1 VPTVVD
7 ESPGP
12 ARPNRPEGTP
22 YIDDDWVVSPPA
34 GKRVRFVERPDDPDS
49 DPLRFEMW
57 LAAESSH
64 GPMKHVHPEQDEFLE
79 VVDGRMGVFHGG
91 ETTEYGP
98 GEGVT
103 IPAGDVHRFWNA
115 GETELHLRGGV
126 DPGLRTEPFM
136 RITYGLARDGA
147 PVTPSGMLLNPLRLA
162 ALLDEFDDML
172 YLAALPV
179 GLQRLGVTGLAP
191 LGRLAGYDNAYP
203 QFRADPFAESTNT
216 E

>member
-1 VPTVVD
+1 MVD
-7 ESPGP
+7 ESRASSGS
-12 ARPNRPEGTP
+12 RRPEETP

-34 GKRVRFVERPDDPDS
+34 GKRVRFVERPDNPDS

-57 LAAESSH
+57 LAAEGSH

-91 ETTEYGP
+91 ETTAYGP

-115 GETELHLRGGV
+115 DETELHLRGGV
-126 DPGLRTEPFM
+126 DPGLRTETFM

-147 PVTPSGMLLNPLRLA
+147 PVTPSGMPLNALRLA

-172 YLAALPV
+172 YLAAPPV
-179 GLQRLGVTGLAP
+179 GLQRLGVAILAP

-203 QFRADPFAESTNT
+203 QFRVDPADRSINDE
-216 E
+216 

>member
-1 VPTVVD
+1 MVEQSQ
-7 ESPGP
+7 ESAGS
-12 ARPNRPEGTP
+12 NRPEGTP

-34 GKRVRFVERPDDPDS
+34 GKRVRFVDRPEDPDS

-57 LAAESSH
+57 LAAEDSH
-64 GPMKHVHPEQDEFLE
+64 GPMKHVHPEQEEFLT

-91 ETTEYGP
+91 ESAEYGP

-126 DPGLRTEPFM
+126 DPGLRTETFM

-147 PVTPSGMLLNPLRLA
+147 PVTPSGMPLNALRLA

-172 YLAALPV
+172 FLAAVPV
-179 GLQRLGVTGLAP
+179 EIQRFGVAAVAP

-203 QFRADPFAESTNT
+203 QFRVEPIDE
-216 E
+216 